1 MDNFDSFKNLWQQ
14 PIAASAPIDSQW
26 LKRTTATHQRKLERI
41 QLIGAGTLFLTA
53 VLLLLIGFG
62 IDLQFRSILTY
73 VAIVLLAAICVGQ
86 GIINLNVYSRLR
98 HIDVTAAVTNHLQQ
112 WEDYYAFRKR
122 LIRIN
127 GPVYYLLLNGAF
139 GLYFIEIL
147 GMMPITARIIAL
159 SVYAAWMLFAYFV
172 LGKRTLLK
180 EEQRL
185 TEIIDSLRQQQ
196 QQLTN

>member
-159 SVYAAWMLFAYFV
+159 SVYVAWMLFAYFV

>member
-1 MDNFDSFKNLWQQ
+1 MDNFDGFKNLWQQ
-14 PIAASAPIDSQW
+14 PIAAPAPIDSQW

-185 TEIIDSLRQQQ
+185 TEIIDTLRQQQ